1 MHKSRFVSYT
11 GLILLLVLM
20 LIISASLGAVKIP
33 PGEMLDILTGKG
45 KAPYNT
51 ILLNIRLPRVV
62 EAAIVGTG
70 LSVSGA
76 FFQGLLH
83 NPMADPYI
91 LGVSSGAALG
101 ATISMVAGLGIAGTH
116 ILAFMTA
123 LVTVYA
129 VLALSKT
136 GTRIS
141 VTTMLLAGIAVS
153 AFLSS
158 IISLMML
165 FNHEELGKIVFWMM
179 GGLGL
184 VSWKEVMVSAPVILV
199 GSSIMYAF
207 SRDMNAIILG
217 EETAEHLGVDIEKVK
232 KVVLFL
238 GSLITATAVSV
249 SGIIGFVGLIVPHI
263 TRLLVG
269 PDNRVLVPF
278 TAVIGAIFL
287 VLADTLSR
295 MVIPPTEIPVGII
308 TAAFGG
314 PFFLYVLNTSKT
326 TN

>member
-1 MHKSRFVSYT
+1 MHKSRFASYT

-33 PGEMLDILTGKG
+33 PGEMLDILAGKG

-101 ATISMVAGLGIAGTH
+101 ATISMVAGLGITGTH